1 MNVAVILP
9 SLKDK
14 APIQVAK
21 DIVDKLI
28 NEGCRVEVFYLK
40 AIVEVSFNCP
50 INKIGVFEKFDYE
63 NYDVIHSHMI
73 KPDFYIWVHKKNI
86 KSLCVS
92 TLHNEIDKVLYD
104 YYGLLMSKIFTPLW
118 VMFLKAQ
125 DQVVCLSEFAKNQL
139 QTKHNI
145 NKVSYIYNGR
155 TVTDGLINPGDS
167 DLLKIKKEKYITL
180 GVIANISKIKGIE
193 QIINSLHNL
202 ANYCLI
208 IIGDGPDLDRLKTIV
223 RDKGLYDR
231 CVFFGYKNNAYLF
244 LEYIDIYMMTSYS
257 EGFPLVVIEA
267 AQYKKPIVCSNL
279 PIFKEFFNSSQVSF
293 FELDNEQSLIN
304 AVNAANYKKKE
315 LSTNVYDVYLERYTK
330 NIMGYNYYIKFK
342 DLIK

>member
-1 MNVAVILP
+1 MNIAVILP
-9 SLKDK
+9 SLKNK
-14 APIQVAK
+14 APIQVAR

-40 AIVEVSFNCP
+40 DIVEVSFNCR
-50 INKIGVFEKFDYE
+50 INKISLFEKFDYE

-73 KPDFYIWVHKKNI
+73 KPDFYIWFHKKNI
-86 KSLCVS
+86 NSVCVS
-92 TLHNEIDKVLYD
+92 TLHNEIDKVLND
-104 YYGLLMSKIFTPLW
+104 YYGVLISKIFTPLW

-125 DQVVCLSEFAKNQL
+125 DQVVCLSKFAKNHL
-139 QTKHNI
+139 QKKYNI
-145 NKVSYIYNGR
+145 KNVTYIYNGR
-155 TVTDGLINPGDS
+155 TVTDGLINFDDA
-167 DLLKIKKEKYITL
+167 DLLKFKKEKYIIL
-180 GVIANISKIKGIE
+180 GVIAHISKIKGID

-208 IIGDGPDLDRLKTIV
+208 IIGDGPDLDRLKTLV
-223 RDKGLYDR
+223 REKGLCDR

-267 AQYKKPIVCSNL
+267 AQYKKPIVCSKL

-293 FELDNEQSLIN
+293 FELDNKQSLIN
-304 AVNAANYKKKE
+304 AVKVANYKKRE
-315 LSTNVYDVYLERYTK
+315 LSNNIYDIYLERYTK
-330 NIMGYNYYIKFK
+330 NIMGYNYYINFNE
-342 DLIK
+342 LLS